1 MGGMSEI
8 AESKQE
14 KSVHQ
19 RPLLLFPWEQ
29 YSTSAFQASS
39 LGLYYTLLKIH
50 VSNVSKTCSCHT
62 VLSHHSLYFRRG
74 QTCLWLHQGVSTIQE
89 VNPKHSIMISGGSNP
104 PGDCPVLAQQLGL
117 LLPGAAVMLR
127 AKAVMIINHR

>member
-1 MGGMSEI
+1 MKLQNQSRKNQFIRDPYCFSHGNNTAHLHFKQAAWDYIIPCSKSMSLM
-8 AESKQE
+8 SPR
-14 KSVHQ
+14 H
-19 RPLLLFPWEQ
+19 
-29 YSTSAFQASS
+29 
-39 LGLYYTLLKIH
+39 
-50 VSNVSKTCSCHT
+50 CSCHT
-62 VLSHHSLYFRRG
+62 VLPHHSLYFRRG

-127 AKAVMIINHR
+127 AKAVMIMNHR